1 MKACMAM
8 SITRLCPGAQRPP
21 QEPLVDTPRDGAAAF
36 DDDNGNLV
44 LVTLE
49 DGEIGGD
56 VDGRDVH
63 LVVTAQVCEQLLGL
77 LAEVAAGLGVEGDVA
92 HRSCLGRHG
101 SASGEER
108 KVGRR
113 AEWATTRGCGCT
125 ACRRRPS
132 RRRAARRARS
142 AERTGLPA
150 S

>member
-36 DDDNGNLV
+36 DDDNRNRV

-56 VDGRDVH
+56 VNGRDVH

-77 LAEVAAGLGVEGDVA
+77 LAEVAAGIGVEGEAA
-92 HRSCLGRHG
+92 HRFRSGLLCR
-101 SASGEER
+101 ASGYD
-108 KVGRR
+108 V
-113 AEWATTRGCGCT
+113 C
-125 ACRRRPS
+125 
-132 RRRAARRARS
+132 
-142 AERTGLPA
+142 
-150 S
+150 